1 MPSVWRPNDGIH
13 TRIDEAS
20 FILWLVTL
28 SMNSAQDR
36 LCVCTDWCGFHLLR
50 TCRLAVFL
58 QQSEM
63 AWMPRTNFPLTN
75 RHEPRHDKTCLREF
89 PTMSDS
95 NWPAQLHVQKLA
107 CGLKFW
113 LQKQETLHYQ
123 GSEQQR
129 RWSDCAGFGYDIRH
143 VFHGPA
149 HIDFPSLII
158 TSSRRLVSCSG
169 GFW

>member
-1 MPSVWRPNDGIH
+1 MVSIH
-13 TRIDEAS
+13 G
-20 FILWLVTL
+20 
-28 SMNSAQDR
+28 SMKRRLFCDWSLLAWTVRRTVFAFAQTGAD
-36 LCVCTDWCGFHLLR
+36 FHLLR

-75 RHEPRHDKTCLREF
+75 RHEPRHDKICLREF
-89 PTMSDS
+89 PTRSDS

-129 RWSDCAGFGYDIRH
+129 RWSDCADFGYDIRH